1 MSAETGV
8 PAVAPAPPR
17 EEHPRASNEPAPF
30 AHRWGRLRVKARTYL
45 LVLVVLGILLSYVG
59 YPLLQTVL
67 LSLTRGGELT
77 LANYREFFNLERPI
91 NLEALRNSLY
101 LSFWTVLLSAV
112 VGAALAFFYHRYR
125 FPGSSVFATLVVTP
139 IVFPPLVSVI
149 SYMWLFGEAGIV
161 PGLIRDWLGLA
172 RAPFALKG
180 FSGILLIHVYTQFIY
195 FYMLISAA
203 LERFDHSIE
212 EAAAVLGASRWYT
225 LRRVT
230 MPMLM
235 PAFVA
240 AALIVFMV
248 SMSSFS
254 APYMLGDRFRV
265 LSIQIF
271 MSKLNGNMEMAATQA
286 VVLGLICVLVV
297 LTLRWYEGRSQY
309 TSLGKGLGLRPI
321 QMSRGPARYAAV
333 VLSIIFSLVLL
344 LPHIMLFII
353 SLVPTGTW
361 TWQTVPPVLSFENY
375 GFLFTRPQLWVP
387 IKNSA
392 IMAGLATLAGVLFAL
407 VASYLVT
414 KGRFVGRPLLD
425 ALIMIPWALPATIV
439 AISMIIAFN
448 RPLPIT
454 FGRVLVGTFW
464 ILPLAYFVNL
474 MPLIVRSTSA
484 SLQQLDNSLIEAAL
498 SLGANWL
505 TVFRRV
511 ILPIVMPGV
520 LSGALLMFV
529 HGFGEFTGSIMLYIA
544 DNRPISIGILERMQ
558 FFQLGEAAVL
568 GIVQVVLMMIVLVI
582 TRHWLGGQSRQ
593 AYF

>member
-1 MSAETGV
+1 MA
-8 PAVAPAPPR
+8 A
-17 EEHPRASNEPAPF
+17 
-30 AHRWGRLRVKARTYL
+30 AHRWGRLRAKARTY
-45 LVLVVLGILLSYVG
+45 VLVAVVLAILLSYVG

-67 LSLTRGGELT
+67 LSLTRNGELS
-77 LANYREFFNLERPI
+77 LANYREFFNLQRPT
-91 NLEALRNSLY
+91 NLEALGNSLY

-125 FPGSSVFATLVVTP
+125 FPGSTVFATLVITP
-139 IVFPPLVSVI
+139 MVFPPLVSVI
-149 SYMWLFGEAGIV
+149 SYMWLFGEAGVV

-195 FYMLISAA
+195 FYMLLSAA
-203 LERFDHSIE
+203 LERFDHSVE

-240 AALIVFMV
+240 GALITFMV

-286 VVLGLICVLVV
+286 VVLGLICIIVV

-309 TSLGKGLGLRPI
+309 TSTGKGVGLRPI
-321 QMSRGPARYAAV
+321 QMSRGPVRVAAV
-333 VLSIIFSLVLL
+333 AASVLLSLVLL

-361 TWQTVPPVLSFENY
+361 TWQTVPPVLSFVNY
-375 GFLFTRPQLWVP
+375 GFLFTRPALWAPV
-387 IKNSA
+387 KNSV
-392 IMAGLATLAGVLFAL
+392 IMAGMATLAGVLFAL

-414 KGRFVGRPLLD
+414 KVRFVGRQLLD
-425 ALIMIPWALPATIV
+425 ALIMIPWALPGTIV

-448 RPLPIT
+448 QPLPTT
-454 FGRVLVGTFW
+454 FGRVLVGTVW

-474 MPLIVRSTSA
+474 MPLVVRSTSA

-505 TVFRRV
+505 MVFRRV

-529 HGFGEFTGSIMLYIA
+529 HGFGEFTASILLYVA

-558 FFQLGEAAVL
+558 FFELGEAAVL
-568 GIVQVVLMMIVLVI
+568 GIVQVILMMIVLVV
-582 TRHWLGGQSRQ
+582 TRHWLGTRSHQ

>member
-1 MSAETGV
+1 MK
-8 PAVAPAPPR
+8 PAR
-17 EEHPRASNEPAPF
+17 D
-30 AHRWGRLRVKARTYL
+30 AHRWGRLLAKARTYL
-45 LVLVVLGILLSYVG
+45 LVLVVLAILLSYVG

-67 LSLTRGGELT
+67 MSLTSGSELS
-77 LANYREFFNLERPI
+77 LANYREFFNRQRPI
-91 NLEALRNSLY
+91 NLEALGNSLY

-112 VGAALAFFYHRYR
+112 VGTGLAFFYHRYR
-125 FPGSSVFATLVVTP
+125 FPGSTLFATLVITP

-149 SYMWLFGEAGIV
+149 SYMWLFGEAGVV

-195 FYMLISAA
+195 FYMLVSAA
-203 LERFDHSIE
+203 LERFDHSVE

-230 MPMLM
+230 LPMLV
-235 PAFVA
+235 PALVA
-240 AALIVFMV
+240 ASLIVFMV

-265 LSIQIF
+265 LSIQIYL
-271 MSKLNGNMEMAATQA
+271 SKLNGNMEMAATQS
-286 VVLGLICVLVV
+286 VVLGAICIIIVLA
-297 LTLRWYEGRSQY
+297 LRWYENRSQY
-309 TSLGKGLGLRPI
+309 ASTGKGIGLRPI
-321 QMSRGPARYAAV
+321 PMRSGAARSVAV
-333 VLSIIFSLVLL
+333 VLSVLFSLVLL

-361 TWQTVPPVLSFENY
+361 TWQTVPPVLSFVNY
-375 GFLFTRPQLWVP
+375 SFLFTRPDLWAPV
-387 IKNSA
+387 KNSI
-392 IMAGLATLAGVLFAL
+392 IMAGMATVAGVLFAL

-414 KGRFVGRPLLD
+414 KGRFVGRQLID
-425 ALIMIPWALPATIV
+425 ALIMIPWALPGTII

-474 MPLIVRSTSA
+474 IPLIVRSTSA

-498 SLGANWL
+498 TLGASWF

-529 HGFGEFTGSIMLYIA
+529 QGFGEFTSSILLYIA
-544 DNRPISIGILERMQ
+544 DNRPISIGILERLQ
-558 FFQLGEAAVL
+558 FFHLGEAAVL
-568 GIVQVVLMMIVLVI
+568 GIVQVILMMIVLVV
-582 TRHWLGGQSRQ
+582 TRHWLGNRSHQ

>member
-1 MSAETGV
+1 MKSE
-8 PAVAPAPPR
+8 R
-17 EEHPRASNEPAPF
+17 D
-30 AHRWGRLRVKARTYL
+30 AHRWSRLLAKARTYV
-45 LVLVVLGILLSYVG
+45 LVLVVLAILLSYVG

-67 LSLTRGGELT
+67 MSLTRGGELS
-77 LANYREFFNLERPI
+77 LANYREFFSLQRPI

-112 VGAALAFFYHRYR
+112 VGTSLALFYHRYR
-125 FPGSSVFATLVVTP
+125 FPGSTLFATLVITP
-139 IVFPPLVSVI
+139 IVFPPLVSVV
-149 SYMWLFGEAGIV
+149 SYMWLFGEAGVV

-180 FSGILLIHVYTQFIY
+180 FGGILLIHVYTQFIY
-195 FYMLISAA
+195 FYMLVSAA
-203 LERFDHSIE
+203 LERFDHSVE

-230 MPMLM
+230 LPMLV
-235 PAFVA
+235 PALVA
-240 AALIVFMV
+240 ASLIVFMV

-265 LSIQIF
+265 LSIQIYL
-271 MSKLNGNMEMAATQA
+271 SKLNGNMEMAATQA
-286 VVLGLICVLVV
+286 VVLGLICIIIVLA
-297 LTLRWYEGRSQY
+297 LRWYENRSQY
-309 TSLGKGLGLRPI
+309 GSTGKGLGLRPI
-321 QMSRGPARYAAV
+321 PMRRGAARYLAV
-333 VLSIIFSLVLL
+333 VLSVLFSLVLL

-361 TWQTVPPVLSFENY
+361 TWQTVPPVLSFVNY
-375 GFLFTRPQLWVP
+375 SFLFTRPNLWVP
-387 IKNSA
+387 VKNSV

-414 KGRFVGRPLLD
+414 KGRFIGRPLID
-425 ALIMIPWALPATIV
+425 ALIMIPWALPGTII

-448 RPLPIT
+448 QPLPTT
-454 FGRVLVGTFW
+454 FGRTLVGTFW

-474 MPLIVRSTSA
+474 MPLVVRSTSA

-529 HGFGEFTGSIMLYIA
+529 QGFGEFTSSILLYIA
-544 DNRPISIGILERMQ
+544 DNRPISIGILERLQ
-558 FFQLGEAAVL
+558 FFELGEAAVL
-568 GIVQVVLMMIVLVI
+568 GMVQVILMMIVLVV
-582 TRHWLGGQSRQ
+582 TRHWLGNRSHQ

>member
-1 MSAETGV
+1 TG
-8 PAVAPAPPR
+8 
-17 EEHPRASNEPAPF
+17 
-30 AHRWGRLRVKARTYL
+30 
-45 LVLVVLGILLSYVG
+45 
-59 YPLLQTVL
+59 
-67 LSLTRGGELT
+67 
-77 LANYREFFNLERPI
+77 
-91 NLEALRNSLY
+91 
-101 LSFWTVLLSAV
+101 
-112 VGAALAFFYHRYR
+112 LAFFYHRYR
-125 FPGSSVFATLVVTP
+125 FPGSTLFATLVITP

-149 SYMWLFGEAGIV
+149 SYMWLFGEAGVV

-195 FYMLISAA
+195 FYMLVSAA
-203 LERFDHSIE
+203 LERFDHSVE

-230 MPMLM
+230 LPMLV
-235 PAFVA
+235 PALVA
-240 AALIVFMV
+240 ASLIVFMV

-265 LSIQIF
+265 LSIQIYL
-271 MSKLNGNMEMAATQA
+271 SKLNGNMEMAATQS
-286 VVLGLICVLVV
+286 VVLGAICIIIVLA
-297 LTLRWYEGRSQY
+297 LRWYENRSQY
-309 TSLGKGLGLRPI
+309 ASTGKGIGLRPI
-321 QMSRGPARYAAV
+321 PMRSGAARSVAV
-333 VLSIIFSLVLL
+333 VLSVLFSLVLL

-361 TWQTVPPVLSFENY
+361 TWQTVPPVLSFVNY
-375 GFLFTRPQLWVP
+375 SFLFTRPDLWAPV
-387 IKNSA
+387 KNSI
-392 IMAGLATLAGVLFAL
+392 IMAGMATVAGVLFAL

-414 KGRFVGRPLLD
+414 KGRFVGRQLID
-425 ALIMIPWALPATIV
+425 ALIMIPWALPGTII

-474 MPLIVRSTSA
+474 IPLIVRSTSA

-498 SLGANWL
+498 TLGASWF

-529 HGFGEFTGSIMLYIA
+529 QGFGEFTSSILLYIA
-544 DNRPISIGILERMQ
+544 DNRPISIGILERLQ
-558 FFQLGEAAVL
+558 FFHLGEAAVL
-568 GIVQVVLMMIVLVI
+568 GIVQVILMMIVLVV
-582 TRHWLGGQSRQ
+582 TRHWLGNRSHQ